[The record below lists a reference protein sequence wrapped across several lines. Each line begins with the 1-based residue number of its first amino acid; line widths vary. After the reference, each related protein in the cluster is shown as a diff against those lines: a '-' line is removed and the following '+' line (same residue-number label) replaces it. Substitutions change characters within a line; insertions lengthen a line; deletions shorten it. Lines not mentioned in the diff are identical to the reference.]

1 MSGLS
6 APPSHRRPVAR
17 LQPPPAAATTT
28 AARSEGKRLRVGLLG
43 GSFNPAHDGHRYIS
57 LEALRRLRLDQVWWL
72 VSPQN
77 PLKQRAGMA
86 PLAERVAGAARVA
99 RHPRLRV
106 LPLETRLGTRYT
118 VDTLLR
124 LADWPDHR
132 FVWLMGADNLAQLHR
147 WRQWHR
153 IVGACAIAVFERH
166 PYSHSALAAPAAEVF
181 AGARLPEARLAE
193 LADAEPPAWAFI
205 RLRPHPASA
214 TAIRARAAQVRG

>member
-6 APPSHRRPVAR
+6 APRSRRRPVAR
-17 LQPPPAAATTT
+17 LPCPSAPAPAAP
-28 AARSEGKRLRVGLLG
+28 RSPALRVGLLG

-77 PLKQRAGMA
+77 PLKRRAGMA
-86 PLAERVAGAARVA
+86 PLVERVAMAARVA

-124 LADWPDHR
+124 LADWPEHR
-132 FVWLMGADNLAQLHR
+132 FVWLMGADNLGQLHR
-147 WRQWHR
+147 WRQWRR

-166 PYSHSALAAPAAEVF
+166 PYSHGALAGPAAYGF

-193 LADAEPPAWAFI
+193 LADAEPPVWAFV

-214 TAIRARAAQVRG
+214 TAIRARAASGDG